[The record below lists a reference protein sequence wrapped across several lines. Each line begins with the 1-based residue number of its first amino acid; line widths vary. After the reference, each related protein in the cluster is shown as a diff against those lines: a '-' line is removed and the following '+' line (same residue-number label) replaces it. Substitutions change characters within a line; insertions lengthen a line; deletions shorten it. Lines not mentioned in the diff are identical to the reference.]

1 MVTKGSQRRLA
12 RFFLSTTESWMRRA
26 RVLFP
31 SRPSTPPGSGS
42 SGGTRRAPRRAAPAL
57 LAVAREKGHG
67 GRSGGEAWAARYP
80 KESAPAAESRATEL
94 PQSPPAGRQLG
105 SVGGSFPKALP

>member
-12 RFFLSTTESWMRRA
+12 RFFLVYDGIMDAARSGSLPKSAIHATGKWIFRGNTPSAPARRA
-26 RVLFP
+26 C
-31 SRPSTPPGSGS
+31 
-42 SGGTRRAPRRAAPAL
+42 AARS
-57 LAVAREKGHG
+57 AREKGHG

-80 KESAPAAESRATEL
+80 KESAPAAEGRATEL